1 MSGLLFYALND
12 KIYIYFYKLKG
23 GVILKHEILLSCPPI
38 IRDFLTYNE
47 TIKGKSSK
55 SVEEYYLDLQT
66 FFRYLLLVRGK
77 VDKNTPFEQI
87 EINCVDA
94 ELISTITI
102 SDLYAFI
109 VFCKDERGNN
119 TATRARKTS
128 TLRIFFKYLTSQI
141 HLLET
146 NPAEMLES
154 PKVKNALPKHLTL
167 EDSLELLKSV
177 DGPNKERDYCIL
189 TLFLNCGMRLSEL
202 CGLNLSDIRSDGT
215 MRLLGKGNKERIVYI
230 NDACADSIKAYLAVR
245 PNDAIEF
252 ADRNA
257 LFISRNKKRISNKTV
272 QHIVKTY
279 LEKAGLGG
287 QGYSTHKLRHT
298 AATLMYQHGDVDIRV
313 LKDILGHAN
322 LGTTQIYT
330 HISDAQIKNAIDS
343 NPLSNIKK
351 KP

>member
-1 MSGLLFYALND
+1 M
-12 KIYIYFYKLKG
+12 
-23 GVILKHEILLSCPPI
+23 KHEILLSCPPI

-55 SVEEYYLDLQT
+55 SVDEYYLDLKT

-77 VDKNTPFEQI
+77 IDKKCDFESI
-87 EINCVDA
+87 DISSVDA
-94 ELISTITI
+94 ELIHSVTI

-119 TATRARKTS
+119 AATRARKTS
-128 TLRIFFKYLTSQI
+128 TLRNFFKYLTSQI

-154 PKVKNALPKHLTL
+154 PKVKNALPKHLSL
-167 EDSLELLKSV
+167 EDSLELLAAV
-177 DGPNKERDYCIL
+177 DGPNKERDYCML

-202 CGLNLSDIRSDGT
+202 CGLNLSDIRADGT
-215 MRLLGKGNKERIVYI
+215 LRLLGKGNKERIVYI
-230 NDACADSIKAYLAVR
+230 NDACANAIKAYLSVR
-245 PNDAIEF
+245 PNDAINY

-279 LEKAGLGG
+279 LEKAGLGD

-298 AATLMYQHGDVDIRV
+298 AATLMYQHGNVDIRV
-313 LKDILGHAN
+313 LKDILGHSN

-330 HISDAQIKNAIDS
+330 HISNSQIKNAIDS
-343 NPLSNIKK
+343 NPLSNVKK
-351 KP
+351 KS

>member
-1 MSGLLFYALND
+1 M
-12 KIYIYFYKLKG
+12 
-23 GVILKHEILLSCPPI
+23 KHEILLSCPPI

-55 SVEEYYLDLQT
+55 SVDEYYLDLQT
-66 FFRYLLLVRGK
+66 FFRYLLLIRGK
-77 VDKNTPFEQI
+77 VDKNLGFD
-87 EINCVDA
+87 EIDISVVDA
-94 ELISTITI
+94 ELISTVTI

-119 TATRARKTS
+119 AATRARKTS
-128 TLRIFFKYLTSQI
+128 TLRMFFKYLTSQI

-154 PKVKNALPKHLTL
+154 PKVKNALPKHLSL
-167 EDSLELLKSV
+167 EDSLELLSAV

-202 CGLNLSDIRSDGT
+202 CGLNLSDIRADGT
-215 MRLLGKGNKERIVYI
+215 LRLLGKGNKERIVYI
-230 NDACADSIKAYLAVR
+230 NDACDAAIKAYLAVR
-245 PNDAIEF
+245 PNDAINF
-252 ADRNA
+252 NDRNA
-257 LFISRNKKRISNKTV
+257 LFISRNKRRISNKTV

-279 LEKAGLGG
+279 LDKVGFGG

-313 LKDILGHAN
+313 LKDILGHSN

-330 HISDAQIKNAIDS
+330 HISDTQIKNAIDS
-343 NPLSNIKK
+343 NPLSNVKK
-351 KP
+351 KS

>member
-1 MSGLLFYALND
+1 M
-12 KIYIYFYKLKG
+12 
-23 GVILKHEILLSCPPI
+23 KHEILLSCPPV

-55 SVEEYYLDLQT
+55 SVDEYYLDLQT

-77 VDKNTPFEQI
+77 IDAKCDFESI
-87 EINCVDA
+87 DISSVDA
-94 ELISTITI
+94 ELIHSVTI

-119 TATRARKTS
+119 AATRARKTS
-128 TLRIFFKYLTSQI
+128 TLRNFFKYLTSQI

-154 PKVKNALPKHLTL
+154 PKVKNALPKHLSL
-167 EDSLELLKSV
+167 EDSLELLAAV

-202 CGLNLSDIRSDGT
+202 CGLNLSDIRADGT
-215 MRLLGKGNKERIVYI
+215 LRLLGKGNKERIVYI
-230 NDACADSIKAYLAVR
+230 NDACADAIRAYLSVR
-245 PNDAIEF
+245 PNDAINY

-272 QHIVKTY
+272 QHIVKSY
-279 LEKAGLGG
+279 LEKAGLGD

-298 AATLMYQHGDVDIRV
+298 AATLMYQHGNVDIRV
-313 LKDILGHAN
+313 LKDILGHSN

-330 HISDAQIKNAIDS
+330 HISNSQIKNAIDS
-343 NPLSNIKK
+343 NPLSNVKK
-351 KP
+351 KS

>member
-1 MSGLLFYALND
+1 M
-12 KIYIYFYKLKG
+12 
-23 GVILKHEILLSCPPI
+23 KHEILLSCPPI

-55 SVEEYYLDLQT
+55 SVDEYYLDLQT

-77 VDKNTPFEQI
+77 VDKKSNFE
-87 EINCVDA
+87 EIDISTVDA
-94 ELISTITI
+94 ELISTVTI

-119 TATRARKTS
+119 AATRARKTS

-141 HLLET
+141 HLLKT

-154 PKVKNALPKHLTL
+154 PKVKNALPKHLSL
-167 EDSLELLKSV
+167 EDSLELLSSV

-230 NDACADSIKAYLAVR
+230 NDACDAAIKAYLAVR
-245 PNDAIEF
+245 PNDAINY

-313 LKDILGHAN
+313 LKDILGHSN

-330 HISDAQIKNAIDS
+330 HISNSQIKNAIDS
-343 NPLSNIKK
+343 NPLSNVKK
-351 KP
+351 KS

>member
-1 MSGLLFYALND
+1 M
-12 KIYIYFYKLKG
+12 
-23 GVILKHEILLSCPPI
+23 KHEVLMSCPPI

-47 TIKGKSSK
+47 TIKGKSSR
-55 SVEEYYLDLQT
+55 SVDEYYLDLQT
-66 FFRYLLLVRGK
+66 FFRYILLMRGK
-77 VDKNTPFEQI
+77 VDKKTNFD
-87 EINCVDA
+87 EIDISSVDA
-94 ELISTITI
+94 ELISTVTI

-119 TATRARKTS
+119 AATRARKTS

-146 NPAEMLES
+146 NPAEMLEA
-154 PKVKNALPKHLTL
+154 PKVKNALPKHLSL
-167 EDSLELLKSV
+167 EDSLELLSSV

-202 CGLNLSDIRSDGT
+202 CGLNLSDIRGDGT

-230 NDACADSIKAYLAVR
+230 NDACDAAIKAYLAVR
-245 PNDAIEF
+245 PNDAVNF
-252 ADRNA
+252 NDRNA
-257 LFISRNKKRISNKTV
+257 LFISRNKRRLSNKTV

-313 LKDILGHAN
+313 LKDILGHSN

-330 HISDAQIKNAIDS
+330 HISDKQIKNAIDS
-343 NPLSNIKK
+343 NPLSNVKK
-351 KP
+351 KS

>member
-1 MSGLLFYALND
+1 M
-12 KIYIYFYKLKG
+12 
-23 GVILKHEILLSCPPI
+23 KHEVLMSCPPI

-47 TIKGKSSK
+47 TIKGKSSR
-55 SVEEYYLDLQT
+55 SVDEYYLDLQT
-66 FFRYLLLVRGK
+66 FFRYILLMRGK
-77 VDKNTPFEQI
+77 VDKKASFD
-87 EINCVDA
+87 EIDISVVDA
-94 ELISTITI
+94 ELISTVTI

-119 TATRARKTS
+119 AATRARKTS

-146 NPAEMLES
+146 NPAEMLEA
-154 PKVKNALPKHLTL
+154 PKVKSGLPKHLSL
-167 EDSLELLKSV
+167 EDSLELLSSV

-202 CGLNLSDIRSDGT
+202 CGLNLSDIRGDGT

-230 NDACADSIKAYLAVR
+230 NDACDAAIKAYLAVR
-245 PNDAIEF
+245 PNDAVNF
-252 ADRNA
+252 NDRNA
-257 LFISRNKKRISNKTV
+257 LFISRNKRRLSNKTV

-313 LKDILGHAN
+313 LKDILGHSN

-330 HISDAQIKNAIDS
+330 HISDKQIKNAIDS
-343 NPLSNIKK
+343 NPLSNVKHKK
-351 KP
+351 

>member
-1 MSGLLFYALND
+1 M
-12 KIYIYFYKLKG
+12 
-23 GVILKHEILLSCPPI
+23 KHEILLSAPPI
-38 IRDFLTYNE
+38 LRDFLTYNE
-47 TIKGKSSK
+47 TIKGKSAK
-55 SVEEYYLDLQT
+55 SVDEYYLDLRS
-66 FFRYLLLVRGK
+66 FFRYLLLVRGQ
-77 VDKNTPFEQI
+77 VDANTPFENIDIQS
-87 EINCVDA
+87 VDA
-94 ELISTITI
+94 QLISTVTI

-109 VFCKDERGNN
+109 VFCKNERGNSA
-119 TATRARKTS
+119 ATRARKTS

-141 HLLET
+141 HLIES

-154 PKVKNALPKHLTL
+154 PKVKSGLPKHLSL
-167 EDSLELLKSV
+167 EDSLELLSCV

-202 CGLNLSDIRSDGT
+202 CGLNLSDLRSDGT
-215 MRLLGKGNKERIVYI
+215 MRLLGKGNKERIVYV
-230 NDACADSIKAYLAVR
+230 NQACEDAIKSYLAVR
-245 PNDAIEF
+245 PNDEINF

-298 AATLMYQHGDVDIRV
+298 AATLMYQHGNVDIRV

-330 HISDAQIKNAIDS
+330 HISDKQIKNAIDS
-343 NPLSNIKK
+343 NPLSSVKK
-351 KP
+351 KS